1 MSAHAV
7 LSPSG
12 ASRWLACTPSAR
24 LEQTFPDSAG
34 IAAREGT
41 LAHALG
47 ELLLLHALGR
57 VTETTYENRLATI
70 QSNDLYNTAMFGHAE
85 DYATFVLERFAE
97 AKAGT
102 PDAILEIEVKLD
114 LTEYIQQGFGT
125 GDAVIIADGTLEL
138 IDMKYG
144 KGVEVS
150 AFENKQMMLYGL
162 GALKFYALA
171 YDIHDISMT
180 IFQPRLENFSNW
192 SITVEHLRAWGD
204 TVLRPRAAL
213 AFAGEG
219 EFQPGTHCRFCR
231 AKAVCR
237 ANADYQLEKV
247 RKDFA
252 APDLLTD
259 EEIADVLERVSGIEN
274 WLTAVKDFA
283 LVSAV
288 NDGKKWPGFK
298 LVEGRSNRVIA
309 DEEKVV
315 ARLRDLSYGE
325 ELIYNKKIKG
335 IGDLEKLLG
344 KKGFA
349 EELGQWVVKPK
360 GKPTLVP
367 ESDKRPEISSADS
380 AKADFAE
387 VEIE

>member
-1 MSAHAV
+1 
-7 LSPSG
+7 
-12 ASRWLACTPSAR
+12 
-24 LEQTFPDSAG
+24 
-34 IAAREGT
+34 
-41 LAHALG
+41 
-47 ELLLLHALGR
+47 
-57 VTETTYENRLATI
+57 
-70 QSNDLYNTAMFGHAE
+70 
-85 DYATFVLERFAE
+85 
-97 AKAGT
+97 
-102 PDAILEIEVKLD
+102 
-114 LTEYIQQGFGT
+114 
-125 GDAVIIADGTLEL
+125 
-138 IDMKYG
+138 
-144 KGVEVS
+144 
-150 AFENKQMMLYGL
+150 
-162 GALKFYALA
+162 
-171 YDIHDISMT
+171 MT
-180 IFQPRLENFSNW
+180 IFQPRLENFSSW

-213 AFAGEG
+213 AFAGKG

-247 RKDFA
+247 REDFA

-274 WLTAVKDFA
+274 WLTAVKNFA

-315 ARLRDLSYGE
+315 ARLKDLSYGE

-349 EELGQWVVKPK
+349 DELGKWVVKPK

-367 ESDKRPEISSADS
+367 EADKRPEISSADS
-380 AKADFAE
+380 AKADFADI
-387 VEIE
+387 EIE